1 MQDKEKGWIRIR
13 NLDFNWIGS
22 YKIEYISENSKLVS
36 IDLFPNRLPS
46 SLLILNSASFSVYSL

>member
-13 NLDFNWIGS
+13 NLDFNWIRS
-22 YKIEYISENSKLVS
+22 YKIEYRSENSKLVS